1 MKPLQIVTLSKWSHQ
16 TGKGGKLMSQNKNNY
31 FD

>member
-16 TGKGGKLMSQNKNNY
+16 TEKSGKLTSQTRNNY